1 MNLIKP
7 HQMVFKLNMKS
18 AAAAA
23 AVYCILRRY
32 LMKIGAI
39 TMS

>member
-23 AVYCILRRY
+23 AYCILRRY